1 MRQRS
6 RKFFPRLFRIIMALQ
21 IEPALG
27 ICLEKSRKAQ
37 RGIGANRTLARNNF
51 MNTPRRD
58 SNGLCQC
65 RLTNTQRLQPVF
77 QQYFARM
84 NQRNLSC
91 HIFSSMIINN
101 FDMIGLPS
109 SQQKQ
114 MRHWSLIRIL
124 YCPTRFPCSASSRFP
139 GGTRKNWRLLAAC
152 NCCNLRNAIRSI
164 AIKRRTWRPR
174 KSASVSL
181 QEKLLIIR

>member
-101 FDMIGLPS
+101 FDMIGIAVFPTKTNAPLVVNTNTVLSGTIPLQRLQPVS
-109 SQQKQ
+109 WRHTQELDYSPRVIAAICAMLFALSQ
-114 MRHWSLIRIL
+114 
-124 YCPTRFPCSASSRFP
+124 
-139 GGTRKNWRLLAAC
+139 
-152 NCCNLRNAIRSI
+152 
-164 AIKRRTWRPR
+164 
-174 KSASVSL
+174 
-181 QEKLLIIR
+181 